1 MVTAYGREEVL
12 KQADENAFANV
23 LIKPVTPSM
32 LFDSVLEVLGEGQ
45 ERVYDAPSGASSEIA
60 RLRGAKVLLVED
72 NQLNREV
79 AMGLLEDAHLSI
91 DQAENG
97 EVAVRMVSENAYDLV
112 MMDMQMPVMDGITA
126 TKVIRSNP
134 KFLTLPIIA
143 MTANVMATDREKCI
157 EAGMNDHVS
166 KPIDPDELFASMLR
180 WIKPRD
186 SSSPPTE
193 VASVVP
199 SSPALAKLTDSGVLE
214 ISGIDTKAALRRTG
228 GNQKRYE
235 SLLRKFA
242 EPSAAGVREI
252 RAALAAGDL
261 ETAARAAHSLKG
273 AAANLGATAVAEV
286 AAKAETAIAN
296 GNGVDDVLNSLASTF
311 EAAVAAIRSA
321 LPSETVAA
329 VGADANGDP
338 ASVREPLNQLK
349 TLLKNDDGD
358 AADFIIDARPVLSKV
373 LTDAEMNNLSDTVG
387 NFDFGAALNS
397 LSAIAT
403 RLSLKLE

>member
-1 MVTAYGREEVL
+1 
-12 KQADENAFANV
+12 
-23 LIKPVTPSM
+23 
-32 LFDSVLEVLGEGQ
+32 
-45 ERVYDAPSGASSEIA
+45 
-60 RLRGAKVLLVED
+60 
-72 NQLNREV
+72 
-79 AMGLLEDAHLSI
+79 
-91 DQAENG
+91 
-97 EVAVRMVSENAYDLV
+97 
-112 MMDMQMPVMDGITA
+112 
-126 TKVIRSNP
+126 
-134 KFLTLPIIA
+134 
-143 MTANVMATDREKCI
+143 
-157 EAGMNDHVS
+157 MNDHVS

-296 GNGVDDVLNSLASTF
+296 GNGVDDVLNSL
-311 EAAVAAIRSA
+311 EV
-321 LPSETVAA
+321 
-329 VGADANGDP
+329 
-338 ASVREPLNQLK
+338 
-349 TLLKNDDGD
+349 
-358 AADFIIDARPVLSKV
+358 
-373 LTDAEMNNLSDTVG
+373 
-387 NFDFGAALNS
+387 
-397 LSAIAT
+397 
-403 RLSLKLE
+403 